1 MHYLKHSILKVLAY
15 FDVFDYPVNAVE
27 LRFFLDMPFTET
39 AFAFALDELQNCHI
53 IYRFGDLYCL
63 RNEYALVERRLK
75 GNQLAAKKLKQA
87 ARIAKFLMRF
97 PYVKGIAV
105 SGSLSKSFAY
115 KGSDFDFF
123 VITTENRLWV
133 ARMFLVAFYKMAS
146 MVGFGKYF
154 CLNYIIDEAAL
165 AIPERNLYT
174 AIEIATLMPK
184 QGKATFALFFE
195 ANKWVLEYLPN
206 YGPSHGQAAYERRGL
221 VKMLFERLLNTKIG
235 TQLDNTLHAFYKG
248 RWEKMMAAKK
258 YAKNGFLFGSYIV
271 DKHVCKPIP
280 HYFQQKILARFDEK
294 MQMVNNIYYSAGQVA
309 V

>member
-1 MHYLKHSILKVLAY
+1 MHYLKHSILKVIAY
-15 FDVFDYPVNAVE
+15 FDVFDYPVNAAE
-27 LRFFLDMPFTET
+27 LCFFLDMPFTET

-63 RNEYALVERRLK
+63 RNEYGLIERRIN

-87 ARIAKFLMRF
+87 AGIAKFLMRF
-97 PYVKGIAV
+97 PYVKGVAI
-105 SGSLSKSFAY
+105 SGSLSKNFAY

-123 VITTENRLWV
+123 IIATVNRLWV
-133 ARMFLVAFYKMAS
+133 ARMFLVVFYKLANI
-146 MVGFGKYF
+146 VGFGKYF

-165 AIPERNLYT
+165 EIPEKNLYT

-184 QGKATFALFFE
+184 QGNQIFKLFFE
-195 ANKWVLEYLPN
+195 ANKWVEGYLPN
-206 YGPSHGQAAYERRGL
+206 YRPSHGQAAYERRGL
-221 VKMLFERLLNTKIG
+221 VKIFFERLLNTNIG
-235 TQLDNTLHAFYKG
+235 TQLDETLNTFYKG

-258 YAKNGFLFGSYIV
+258 YAKNGFLFGSYIA

-294 MQMVNNIYYSAGQVA
+294 MQMVNNLHYSAEQVA